1 MTQEESHKNRAE
13 SSRKLQGVG
22 QPLSAGIEV
31 KGVSAP
37 CRFPIRIPAAT
48 LHLFLVNVLQ
58 DAAYILVMVDPDA
71 PSRSSPKARF
81 WRHWL
86 VSDIQGKQAR
96 RHFQTQWVLGP
107 EDGHSQ
113 LSLGFSALIWEVRDL
128 ISQDFCVR
136 PPPAPSCH
144 SLVPFPNNFRKISQ
158 DQ

>member
-1 MTQEESHKNRAE
+1 M
-13 SSRKLQGVG
+13 G

-37 CRFPIRIPAAT
+37 CRFPIRILATT

-86 VSDIQGKQAR
+86 VSDIKVSR
-96 RHFQTQWVLGP
+96 P
-107 EDGHSQ
+107 EGTFRLSGYWGQKMVILSSHSGSQ
-113 LSLGFSALIWEVRDL
+113 LSFGRVRDPDKPGLLCQATPSAQLSQPCARFL
-128 ISQDFCVR
+128 I
-136 PPPAPSCH
+136 
-144 SLVPFPNNFRKISQ
+144 ISENIPGSVIHR
-158 DQ
+158 